1 MMPRANA
8 INTEI
13 YKILKNDQILSGLCS
28 VYKGSK
34 RPGNVTNPSVT
45 VDINRLEKG
54 QGEGIWMC
62 NVVLTAYADVL
73 GNRTADQGMLENI
86 VSQIREILLDREIE
100 LEGAKALPLIEGEST
115 STEWLSNHENETK
128 QESIFGLIFVDFG

>member
-86 VSQIREILLDREIE
+86 VSQVREILLDREIE

>member
-1 MMPRANA
+1 MPRANA

-13 YKILKNDQILSGLCS
+13 YKILNNDQTLSGLCS

-34 RPGNVTNPSVT
+34 RPGNTANPSVT
-45 VDINRLEKG
+45 VDVKRLEKG
-54 QGEGIWMC
+54 QGEGIWLC
-62 NVVLTAYADVL
+62 DVVVTAYADVM
-73 GNRTADQGMLENI
+73 GNRTADQGILENI
-86 VSQIREILLDREIE
+86 VSQVREILVNKEIE

-115 STEWLSNHENETK
+115 SPEWLSNHENETQ